1 MGLREYARKRSFART
16 PEPGPAKPPR
26 RRPSARLRFVVHK
39 HQASHLHYDLRLE
52 QAGVLISWA
61 VPKGPS
67 MDPRDK
73 RLAIR
78 VEDHPLDYIGFH
90 GRIPEGQY
98 GAGLVEIWDH
108 GVYEPGP
115 GPGGETGEAA
125 IAAGLAKGHLDL
137 VFHGE
142 KLTGAFT
149 LIHLQGRGPKDNQWL
164 LFKRRE
170 ARPAPSGPPPRAD
183 PPGSASGRSA
193 ANPSATLKALGLSSA
208 PRGPFPGPL
217 EPMLATLVEAP
228 FDRPG
233 WSFEVKWDGYRAL
246 AVIQGGRARLVS
258 RNGRAL
264 NGRFPVIAAALDG
277 APFDAVFDG
286 EIVAVDERG
295 RPVFQDLQNA
305 RRSGDGRLRY
315 YVFDILQIGGRDL
328 RPLPLGRRRELLA
341 KVLPVSEAVR
351 MSDAVEARGRDFF
364 RAAAAQGLEG
374 IVAKDLAASYSPGRR
389 TRAWLKIKARRRQE
403 AVIAGFTRAR
413 GSRRYFGALV
423 LGVYRGRDLVYI
435 GHVGTGFDEDTLR
448 DLDARLRPLVTTTS
462 PFAEPPQTN
471 EPVSWV
477 EPRLVAEVEFGEWT
491 AEGLMRHPV
500 FLGLRD
506 DKPPRQV
513 GREEAVPGPSP
524 AAIRLPRR
532 VRTRAELTHL
542 DKVFWPGEGF
552 TKGDVIGYYDKMAGC
567 ILPYLKGRPQALNRH
582 PDGIAGGSFFQKN
595 LTQDPPSW
603 VRTVEIASGDGDRAV
618 RYLVCDNRDTLL
630 YEANLG
636 AIEINV
642 WSSSLPHL
650 DEPDYIVLDFDPLET
665 SFGAA
670 VEAVRAAKEVL
681 DEMELPAFCKT
692 SGATGLHVYIPLRPG
707 FSYDQ
712 SRDLA
717 RLVGLVVN
725 RRHPDQTSLERNPG
739 KRRGR
744 IYLDYLQNRKGATM
758 AAPYALRPAP
768 GATVSMPL
776 DWREVTAGLDPS
788 RFDIRKAPERAA
800 RGPDPWRDFFRAGVD
815 PAKALERIERWR
827 HETRRR

>member
-16 PEPGPAKPPR
+16 PEPAPAKPPR
-26 RRPSARLRFVVHK
+26 RRTPGRLRFVVHK

-98 GAGLVEIWDH
+98 GAGLVEIWDE
-108 GVYEPGP
+108 GAYEPGP
-115 GPGGETGEAA
+115 GPGGESGEAA

-137 VFHGE
+137 VFHGRR
-142 KLTGAFT
+142 LTGAFT
-149 LIHLQGRGPKDNQWL
+149 LIHLKGRGPKDNQWL
-164 LFKRRE
+164 LFKRQE
-170 ARPAPSGPPPRAD
+170 DRPAPSGPRPGSD
-183 PPGSASGRSA
+183 PPGRASGRAAQRSSA
-193 ANPSATLKALGLSSA
+193 SLEALGLSDA

-233 WSFEVKWDGYRAL
+233 WSFEVKWDGFRAL
-246 AVIQGGRARLVS
+246 AVTEGGRARLVS
-258 RNGRAL
+258 RAGHSL
-264 NGRFPVIAAALDG
+264 NDRFPAVAAAL
-277 APFDAVFDG
+277 AVARFDAVFDG
-286 EIVAVDERG
+286 EVVAVDERG

-305 RRSGDGRLRY
+305 RRAGDGRLRY
-315 YVFDILQIGGRDL
+315 YVFDVLQVDGRDL
-328 RPLPLGRRRELLA
+328 RPLPLGRRREVLA
-341 KVLPVSEAVR
+341 KVLPVSQTVR
-351 MSDAVEARGRDFF
+351 ISDAVEARGRDFF
-364 RAAAAQGLEG
+364 QAAAANGLEG
-374 IVAKDLAASYSPGRR
+374 IVAKDLAASYRPGRR

-403 AVIAGFTRAR
+403 AVIGGFTRAR

-435 GHVGTGFDEDTLR
+435 GHVGTGFDERALK
-448 DLDARLRPLVTTTS
+448 DLDARLKPLVTATP
-462 PFAEPPQTN
+462 PFASPPRAN
-471 EPVSWV
+471 EPVTWV

-491 AEGLMRHPV
+491 AEGLLRHPV

-513 GREEAVPGPSP
+513 GREEAVPDPSP
-524 AAIRLPRR
+524 AAVRPPRR
-532 VRTRAELTHL
+532 LRTRAELTHL
-542 DKVFWPGEGF
+542 DKVFWPGEGI
-552 TKGDVIGYYDKMAGC
+552 TKGDVIGYYDEMAGR

-582 PDGIAGGSFFQKN
+582 PDGIAGPSFFQKN
-595 LTQDPPSW
+595 LTQAPPDW
-603 VRTVEIASGDGDRAV
+603 VRTVEIASGSGGRPV

-642 WSSSLPHL
+642 WSSSLPRL
-650 DEPDYIVLDFDPLET
+650 DEPDYVVLDFDPLET

-670 VEAVRAAKEVL
+670 VEAVRAAKRVL
-681 DEMELPAFCKT
+681 DEMELPAYCKT

-707 FSYDQ
+707 FGYDQ
-712 SRDLA
+712 ARQLA
-717 RLVGLVVN
+717 KLVSLIVN
-725 RRHPDQTSLERNPG
+725 RRHPDLTSLERSPG

-758 AAPYALRPAP
+758 AAPYALRPVP

-776 DWREVTAGLDPS
+776 DWREVTARLDPAA
-788 RFDIRKAPERAA
+788 FDFRTAPERAA
-800 RGPDPWRDFFRAGVD
+800 RREDPWRSFFKSGLD
-815 PAKALERIERWR
+815 PAKALERIDRWR
-827 HETRRR
+827 LESRRR